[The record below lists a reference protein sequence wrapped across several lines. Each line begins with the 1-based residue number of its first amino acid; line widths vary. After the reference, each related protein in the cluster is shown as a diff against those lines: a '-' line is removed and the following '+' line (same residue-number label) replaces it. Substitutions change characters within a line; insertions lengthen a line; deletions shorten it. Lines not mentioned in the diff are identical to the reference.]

1 MARRGIAHV
10 VILRVDIQREEC
22 TQGTMDWHSRLH
34 HRGDK
39 RGGDT
44 VPGNVGYQ
52 DTDAVLIDRN
62 EIVKIACHGGHGLV
76 SGGVYGGFLFQDCRR
91 GESKPESHGRSP
103 VRFSIDSKRRSLS
116 KTISRVTYPNE
127 NKLERQIPASPR
139 LSKTGSQEARNVRLQ
154 GFHGEKQSSYKQNL
168 AVWRNEKPVRQFWHH
183 GDRQQ
188 NSEGARLFKKGI
200 NVPAEPVKTKRPI
213 PDKPTTSPA

>member
-1 MARRGIAHV
+1 MHTGHDG
-10 VILRVDIQREEC
+10 L
-22 TQGTMDWHSRLH
+22 HSRLH

-39 RGGDT
+39 RGGDN

-116 KTISRVTYPNE
+116 KTIWRVTYPNE

-139 LSKTGSQEARNVRLQ
+139 LSKTGSP
-154 GFHGEKQSSYKQNL
+154 GGEKRSST
-168 AVWRNEKPVRQFWHH
+168 
-183 GDRQQ
+183 
-188 NSEGARLFKKGI
+188 RLPRRKAEFLQ
-200 NVPAEPVKTKRPI
+200 AEPCCV
-213 PDKPTTSPA
+213 A

>member
-62 EIVKIACHGGHGLV
+62 EIAKIACHGGHGLV
-76 SGGVYGGFLFQDCRR
+76 SG
-91 GESKPESHGRSP
+91 
-103 VRFSIDSKRRSLS
+103 
-116 KTISRVTYPNE
+116 
-127 NKLERQIPASPR
+127 
-139 LSKTGSQEARNVRLQ
+139 
-154 GFHGEKQSSYKQNL
+154 
-168 AVWRNEKPVRQFWHH
+168 
-183 GDRQQ
+183 
-188 NSEGARLFKKGI
+188 KGI

>member
-1 MARRGIAHV
+1 MARRGLAHV

-52 DTDAVLIDRN
+52 DTGAVLIDRN
-62 EIVKIACHGGHGLV
+62 EIAKIACHGGHGLV
-76 SGGVYGGFLFQDCRR
+76 TGGDTEVFYFRTAAGENRGLNLTGDRQFVFNRQQATLGLKDQLESDVSKRKQKSGKSQRVPDCRR
-91 GESKPESHGRSP
+91 LVARG
-103 VRFSIDSKRRSLS
+103 
-116 KTISRVTYPNE
+116 
-127 NKLERQIPASPR
+127 
-139 LSKTGSQEARNVRLQ
+139 ARNVRLQ

-200 NVPAEPVKTKRPI
+200 NVPAEPLKTKRPI